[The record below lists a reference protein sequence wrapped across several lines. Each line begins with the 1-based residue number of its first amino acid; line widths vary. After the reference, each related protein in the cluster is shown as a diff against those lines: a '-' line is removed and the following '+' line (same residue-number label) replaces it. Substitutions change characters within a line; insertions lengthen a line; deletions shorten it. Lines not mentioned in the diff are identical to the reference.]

1 MIEFIP
7 NYFEYS
13 DDRGSINGLVNFGT
27 WKEINI
33 IYSEAVTVRGNHYH
47 KNTDELFLVIEGKIK
62 ITLQKVLDDKELDNE
77 KKTFDVQEGDVFLI
91 KKNVNHIFETIDNSK
106 WINVLSQRINKVK
119 PDIHRI
125 VKL

>member
-33 IYSEAVTVRGNHYH
+33 IYSEAGTVRGNHYH

-62 ITLQKVLDDKELDNE
+62 ITLQKVLDEKELDNK

>member
-7 NYFEYS
+7 NYIEYS
-13 DDRGSINGLVNFGT
+13 DKRGSFLGLINFGN

-33 IYSEAVTVRGNHYH
+33 ICSESDTVRGDHYH
-47 KNTDELFLVIEGKIK
+47 KNTDELFLILEGKIK
-62 ITLQKVLDDKELDNE
+62 ITLQKVLDNKVLDNE

-91 KKNVNHIFETIDNSK
+91 KKNVNHIFETIEYSK
-106 WINVLSQRINKVK
+106 WINVLSKKINKDK

-125 VKL
+125 NNG